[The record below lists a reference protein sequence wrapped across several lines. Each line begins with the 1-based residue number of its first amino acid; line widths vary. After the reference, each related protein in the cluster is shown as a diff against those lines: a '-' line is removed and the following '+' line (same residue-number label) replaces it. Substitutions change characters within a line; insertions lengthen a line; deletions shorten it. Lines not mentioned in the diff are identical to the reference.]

1 MNIFKRLF
9 RIGQAEIHAAVDK
22 MEDPVKM
29 TEQGLRE
36 LRNDLTEATEAYA
49 KVKALAIR
57 TENDQAHCQQ
67 ESMNYAEKAILIMQ
81 KAQSGQVDLVKAE
94 DLAREALSLRR
105 KYFAEAEE
113 LGGQVVA
120 LQQSSKEMLRN
131 TEILKSNMEKWEKE
145 LRTLKARVKVS
156 KATEQVNKQ
165 LAQLDNNGTIA
176 MLERMKAKVE
186 DQEALSKAYG
196 EIARDKNSLKDE
208 LNSLLKD
215 DSLSIEKDLKAIKE
229 KLGIQDNTEGNN
241 H

>member
-36 LRNDLTEATEAYA
+36 LRTDLVEATEAYA
-49 KVKALAIR
+49 QVKALAIR
-57 TENDQAHCQQ
+57 TENNQLQLQQ
-67 ESMNYAEKAILIMQ
+67 DSRSYGEKAILIMQ

-94 DLAREALSLRR
+94 ELAREALSLHK
-105 KYFAEAEE
+105 KYYMESEAVGE
-113 LGGQVVA
+113 QVVA
-120 LQQSSKEMLRN
+120 LQQSSQEMLRN
-131 TEILKSNMEKWEKE
+131 TEILRENMEKWEKE

-165 LAQLDNNGTIA
+165 LAHVDNNSIIA

-186 DQEALSKAYG
+186 DQEALAKAYG
-196 EIARDKNSLKDE
+196 EISREKNSRKEE
-208 LNSLLKD
+208 LDNLLKD
-215 DSLSIEKDLKAIKE
+215 DSSSIERDLQAIKS
-229 KLGIQDNTEGNN
+229 KLGIS
-241 H
+241 

>member
-9 RIGQAEIHAAVDK
+9 RIGQAEIHAAVEK
-22 MEDPVKM
+22 MEDPIKM

-36 LRNDLTEATEAYA
+36 LREDLVEATEAYA

-57 TENDQAHCQQ
+57 TENEQQQCQK
-67 ESMNYAEKAILIMQ
+67 ESLVYAEKAILIMQ
-81 KAQSGQVDLVKAE
+81 KAQVGQVEIGKAE

-105 KYFAEAEE
+105 KFYAESEE
-113 LGGQVVA
+113 LGIQVST

-131 TEILKSNMEKWEKE
+131 TEILKENLDKWEKE

-165 LAQLDNNGTIA
+165 LAQLDNNGTVA

-196 EIARDKNSLKDE
+196 EIARGKHSLKDE
-208 LNSLLKD
+208 LNAILKD
-215 DSLSIEKDLKAIKE
+215 DTLSIEKDLKAIKE
-229 KLGIQDNTEGNN
+229 KLGINDNP
-241 H
+241 

>member
-36 LRNDLTEATEAYA
+36 LRKDLAEATEAYA
-49 KVKALAIR
+49 RVKALAIR
-57 TENDQAHCQQ
+57 TENEQQVCQK
-67 ESMNYAEKAILIMQ
+67 ESLSYAEKAILIMQ
-81 KAQSGQVDLVKAE
+81 KAQAGQVEIGKAE
-94 DLAREALSLRR
+94 ELAREALSLRR
-105 KYFAEAEE
+105 KYYAESEE
-113 LGGQVVA
+113 LGAQVIT
-120 LQQSSKEMLRN
+120 LQQSSHDMLKN
-131 TEILKSNMEKWEKE
+131 TEILQENLEKWEKE

-196 EIARDKNSLKDE
+196 EIARDKNNLKDE
-208 LNSLLKD
+208 LNSILKD
-215 DSLSIEKDLKAIKE
+215 DTLSIEKDLKAIKE
-229 KLGIQDNTEGNN
+229 KLGIPENP
-241 H
+241 

>member
-36 LRNDLTEATEAYA
+36 LRQDLADATEAYA
-49 KVKALAIR
+49 QVKALAIR
-57 TENDQAHCQQ
+57 TENDQAHCLQ
-67 ESMNYAEKAILIMQ
+67 ESTTYAEKAILIMQ
-81 KAQSGQVDLVKAE
+81 KAQAGQVDMVKAE
-94 DLAREALSLRR
+94 QLAREALSLRR
-105 KYFAEAEE
+105 RFYSESEE
-113 LGGQVVA
+113 LGLQVVA
-120 LQQSSKEMLRN
+120 LQQSSREMLRN
-131 TEILKSNMEKWEKE
+131 TEILKENMEKWEKE
-145 LRTLKARVKVS
+145 LRTLKAKAKVS

-165 LAQLDNNGTIA
+165 LAQLDTNGTVA

-208 LNSLLKD
+208 LNSILKD
-215 DSLSIEKDLKAIKE
+215 DSLSIEKDLKAIKD
-229 KLGIQDNTEGNN
+229 KLGISENQ
-241 H
+241 

>member
-9 RIGQAEIHAAVDK
+9 RIGQAEIHAAVEK

-36 LRNDLTEATEAYA
+36 LRQDLVDATEAYA

-57 TENDQAHCQQ
+57 TENEQASCQK
-67 ESMNYAEKAILIMQ
+67 ESLNYGEKAILIMQ
-81 KAQSGQVDLVKAE
+81 KAQAGQVDLVKAE
-94 DLAREALSLRR
+94 ELAREALSLRR
-105 KYFAEAEE
+105 KFYTESEE
-113 LGGQVVA
+113 LSTQVVA
-120 LQQSSKEMLRN
+120 LQQSSAEMLRN
-131 TEILKSNMEKWEKE
+131 TEILRDNMDKWEKE
-145 LRTLKARVKVS
+145 LRTLKARAKVS

-186 DQEALSKAYG
+186 DQEALAKAYG
-196 EIARDKNSLKDE
+196 EIARDKNTLKDE
-208 LNSLLKD
+208 LNTLLKD

-229 KLGIQDNTEGNN
+229 KLGIADNS
-241 H
+241 

>member
-1 MNIFKRLF
+1 MNIFKRLL
-9 RIGQAEIHAAVDK
+9 RIGQAEIHAAVEK

-36 LRNDLTEATEAYA
+36 LRQDLVEATEAYA

-57 TENDQAHCQQ
+57 TENEQAHCQK
-67 ESMNYAEKAILIMQ
+67 ESLNYAEKAILIMQ
-81 KAQSGQVDLVKAE
+81 KAQAGQVDLVKAE
-94 DLAREALSLRR
+94 ELAREALSLRR
-105 KYFAEAEE
+105 KFYAESEE
-113 LGGQVVA
+113 LNAQVVA
-120 LQQSSKEMLRN
+120 LQQSSAEMLRN
-131 TEILKSNMEKWEKE
+131 TEILRENMEKWEKE
-145 LRTLKARVKVS
+145 LRTLKARAKVS

-186 DQEALSKAYG
+186 DEEALAKAYG

-208 LNSLLKD
+208 LNTLLKD

-229 KLGIQDNTEGNN
+229 KLGIAENPS
-241 H
+241 

>member
-36 LRNDLTEATEAYA
+36 LRQDLAEATEAYA
-49 KVKALAIR
+49 QVKALAIR
-57 TENDQAHCQQ
+57 TENDQAHCLQ
-67 ESMNYAEKAILIMQ
+67 ESTNYAEKAILIMQ
-81 KAQSGQVDLVKAE
+81 KAQAGQVDMVKAE
-94 DLAREALSLRR
+94 QLAREALSLRR
-105 KYFAEAEE
+105 RFYSESEE
-113 LGGQVVA
+113 LGQQVVA
-120 LQQSSKEMLRN
+120 LQQSSREMLRN
-131 TEILKSNMEKWEKE
+131 TEILKENMEKWEKE
-145 LRTLKARVKVS
+145 LRTLKAKAKVS

-165 LAQLDNNGTIA
+165 LAQLDTNGTVA

-208 LNSLLKD
+208 LNSILKD
-215 DSLSIEKDLKAIKE
+215 DSLSIEKDLKAIKD
-229 KLGIQDNTEGNN
+229 KLGITENQ
-241 H
+241 

>member
-22 MEDPVKM
+22 MEDPIKM

-36 LRNDLTEATEAYA
+36 LRTDLSEATEAYA

-57 TENDQAHCQQ
+57 TQNDQVHCQQ
-67 ESMNYAEKAILIMQ
+67 ESRIYAEKAILIMQ

-94 DLAREALSLRR
+94 DLAREALTLHK
-105 KYFAEAEE
+105 KYYLESEE
-113 LGGQVVA
+113 LGQQAVA
-120 LQQSSKEMLRN
+120 LEQSSTEMLRN
-131 TEILKSNMEKWEKE
+131 TEVLKENMEKWEKE
-145 LRTLKARVKVS
+145 LRTLRARVKVS

-165 LAQLDNNGTIA
+165 LAQVDNNSIIT

-196 EIARDKNSLKDE
+196 EIARDKNSKKDE
-208 LNSLLKD
+208 LNSLLKN
-215 DSLSIEKDLKAIKE
+215 DSLSVEKDLQAIKE
-229 KLGIQDNTEGNN
+229 KLGIS
-241 H
+241 

>member
-9 RIGQAEIHAAVDK
+9 RIGQAEIHAAVEK

-36 LRNDLTEATEAYA
+36 LREDLVEATEAYA

-57 TENDQAHCQQ
+57 TENEQALCQK

-81 KAQSGQVDLVKAE
+81 KAQTGQVEIGKAE

-105 KYFAEAEE
+105 KFYAESEE
-113 LGGQVVA
+113 LGNQVVS
-120 LQQSSKEMLRN
+120 LRQSSREMLRN
-131 TEILKSNMEKWEKE
+131 TEVLKENLEKWEKE
-145 LRTLKARVKVS
+145 LKTLKARVKVS

-196 EIARDKNSLKDE
+196 EIAHAKNNLKDE
-208 LNSLLKD
+208 LNNILKD

-229 KLGIQDNTEGNN
+229 KLGISENPQ
-241 H
+241 